1 MNSSMEHNYSP
12 DPERMAIF
20 FSKIEEMRSLMN
32 VLSKKGRGPLLENS
46 DTNGEDRDEDSK
58 ETGGDEENSK
68 ENEGNEEDSEE
79 TGGDEE
85 GPVPFDPRD

>member
-1 MNSSMEHNYSP
+1 MEHNYSP

-32 VLSKKGRGPLLENS
+32 VLSKKCRGPVLKNS
-46 DTNGEDRDEDSK
+46 DTNGEDR
-58 ETGGDEENSK
+58 
-68 ENEGNEEDSEE
+68 EEDPEE
-79 TGGDEE
+79 TGGEEE